1 MNKKF
6 VTLLSVVVLS
16 GVANGALADEVL
28 GNNNNNIPKD
38 NIGVVV
44 VEAPKET
51 PAPKADPVEQPA
63 PKEDVDLGDK
73 AEKPVEKDNTGVVVE
88 PISHK
93 DETPKPAITEKP
105 EDKKPS
111 AETPATNNDKL
122 VDSDKKDDKNTTTTT
137 TPSEKVDSPKVLAD
151 KKKAEDNVG
160 VTEQEAPKPLNVTKD
175 DIKAQPI
182 ETNTGYTVVSTNQGK
197 VVVEADKGD
206 FVEKEP
212 YEIGAV
218 KQSDGTIALK
228 DKEGQLKVLPNTGS
242 VGSIFVSILGVI
254 GLVATIL
261 GKRKLK

>member
-28 GNNNNNIPKD
+28 GNNNNNNIPKD
-38 NIGVVV
+38 NTGVVV

-51 PAPKADPVEQPA
+51 PAPKPVEQPT

-73 AEKPVEKDNTGVVVE
+73 AEKPVDKDNTGVVVE
-88 PISHK
+88 PIAHK
-93 DETPKPAITEKP
+93 DDTPKPTTPEKP

-111 AETPATNNDKL
+111 AETPTTNNDKL
-122 VDSDKKDDKNTTTTT
+122 GDSDKKDDKTTTTTT
-137 TPSEKVDSPKVLAD
+137 TPSEKVDSPEVQAD

-160 VTEQEAPKPLNVTKD
+160 VKEQETPKPLNVTKD

-197 VVVEADKGD
+197 VVVEEEKGD
-206 FVEKEP
+206 YVEKEP

-254 GLVATIL
+254 GLAAIIL